1 MKNDPVLLSE
11 TQDYICPFRLAITA
25 QRCLG
30 NACMLWVEHAD
41 NTGMCSIKQI
51 AMKQNDIL

>member
-25 QRCLG
+25 QRCFQRSKMG
-30 NACMLWVEHAD
+30 KSIIIYGMVVVGGYSNA
-41 NTGMCSIKQI
+41 
-51 AMKQNDIL
+51 